1 MNVVV
6 DESHSASEMY
16 LSRRA
21 YTLGS
26 RHKKAKRRRSHKLL
40 EEVLSK
46 KNMILVYKSTS
57 SVDNVANDE
66 IKDKLKQ
73 GLTNHN
79 LLKVLKFQSLVMV
92 LENLV

>member
-1 MNVVV
+1 M
-6 DESHSASEMY
+6 ETSMQIMS
-16 LSRRA
+16 
-21 YTLGS
+21 
-26 RHKKAKRRRSHKLL
+26 KLL

-92 LENLV
+92 LENLG

>member
-1 MNVVV
+1 M
-6 DESHSASEMY
+6 S
-16 LSRRA
+16 
-21 YTLGS
+21 
-26 RHKKAKRRRSHKLL
+26 KLL

-92 LENLV
+92 LENLG

>member
-1 MNVVV
+1 MQIM
-6 DESHSASEMY
+6 S
-16 LSRRA
+16 
-21 YTLGS
+21 
-26 RHKKAKRRRSHKLL
+26 KLL

-92 LENLV
+92 LENLGQSW

>member
-1 MNVVV
+1 MQIM
-6 DESHSASEMY
+6 S
-16 LSRRA
+16 
-21 YTLGS
+21 
-26 RHKKAKRRRSHKLL
+26 KLL

-79 LLKVLKFQSLVMV
+79 LLKVLKFQSLVIV
-92 LENLV
+92 LENLG

>member
-1 MNVVV
+1 MQI
-6 DESHSASEMY
+6 MF
-16 LSRRA
+16 
-21 YTLGS
+21 
-26 RHKKAKRRRSHKLL
+26 KLL

-79 LLKVLKFQSLVMV
+79 PLKVLKFQSLVMV
-92 LENLV
+92 LENLGQSW

>member
-1 MNVVV
+1 MQIM
-6 DESHSASEMY
+6 S
-16 LSRRA
+16 
-21 YTLGS
+21 
-26 RHKKAKRRRSHKLL
+26 KLL

-57 SVDNVANDE
+57 RVDIVANDE

-79 LLKVLKFQSLVMV
+79 LLKGLKYQSLVMV
-92 LENLV
+92 LENLGQSW

>member
-1 MNVVV
+1 
-6 DESHSASEMY
+6 
-16 LSRRA
+16 
-21 YTLGS
+21 
-26 RHKKAKRRRSHKLL
+26 
-40 EEVLSK
+40 
-46 KNMILVYKSTS
+46 MILVYKSTS

-92 LENLV
+92 LENLGQSW

>member
-1 MNVVV
+1 MQIM
-6 DESHSASEMY
+6 S
-16 LSRRA
+16 
-21 YTLGS
+21 
-26 RHKKAKRRRSHKLL
+26 KLL

-79 LLKVLKFQSLVMV
+79 LLKVLKYQSLVMV
-92 LENLV
+92 LENLGQSW

>member
-1 MNVVV
+1 MQIM
-6 DESHSASEMY
+6 S
-16 LSRRA
+16 
-21 YTLGS
+21 
-26 RHKKAKRRRSHKLL
+26 KLL
-40 EEVLSK
+40 EEILSK

-92 LENLV
+92 LENLG